1 MQQHLQGREHPQSR
15 GPQQGQQPTE
25 EPRQQSPQPQH
36 SQQALQLEQRPS
48 AFRER
53 RDRVMDSV
61 LSASRRAS
69 AQAASFVNTA
79 RKRLSGWSQP
89 SLGRLNEGAVYG
101 TCVAGAA
108 LVVLVALALIARAGV
123 RGASGLAS
131 AAGDVGGEPHS
142 VEHVPALQEQP
153 CSSPSCNQVSR
164 TLLLSL
170 SHETSPCANFY
181 EYVCEGWKRRHPLR
195 DDKYQV
201 SVLTEA
207 EREVRKRLMLA
218 LETSAIPR
226 RNQSQID
233 KVVALYRSCV
243 GSLSRGGQSLHD
255 LRAFF
260 RLHNSRWPEPY
271 APERPEFFDH
281 LLELDIR
288 WNLAI
293 AFRYRFAPADD
304 RAGGRTVVLQPVV
317 PDASVLG
324 PATRRAY
331 QSLIATVATLL
342 GGEANYVDLV
352 DTVVS
357 VDSVLVRQPADD
369 TRLAVPWTRIYTVLP
384 GTTYQMWL
392 RPFTKYHPL
401 GGTVHGLDPV
411 QVHSPRYFNSL
422 LTVLLENVANGRSSW
437 YVGWRLVLTLACQT
451 SHEFRS
457 LRQTKFLWPR
467 GQCGALD
474 VHTHCRALAQRLL
487 RPQWQGFV
495 TKVLLSP
502 DAVFEVL
509 GIVKRIRS
517 TLEERLRQ
525 ATWMDPETRVR
536 AFTKLEALREQLPKF
551 FVFDGRTPEYERYAR
566 LPDLTPS
573 FLENWLAFRHAL
585 GPGVDPPLTA
595 NGSLSSSSSGGVRGE
610 TDEEDLLRFEVAYEA
625 AANELRLNVDVLA
638 RPVYSRGAPAPV
650 NFGALGAIVG
660 RELTRAFDRQGALV
674 DAVGKPNLWW
684 SPETQRKYEMRE
696 RCFLGQLTRHV
707 NDSAAAGKLLRRI
720 VTVSSGLRLAFFAHK
735 AHELESG
742 RRETL
747 RDVTA
752 LSGDQLLFASFCYA
766 HCHSVGKLGE
776 VLDLRF
782 GRRTLGELLCNVAVT
797 NMLEF
802 SEAFGCADDAKMAAA
817 VKCRIW

>member
-1 MQQHLQGREHPQSR
+1 M
-15 GPQQGQQPTE
+15 
-25 EPRQQSPQPQH
+25 
-36 SQQALQLEQRPS
+36 
-48 AFRER
+48 
-53 RDRVMDSV
+53 
-61 LSASRRAS
+61 
-69 AQAASFVNTA
+69 
-79 RKRLSGWSQP
+79 SGWSQP
-89 SLGRLNEGAVYG
+89 SVGRINERAVYG

-108 LVVLVALALIARAGV
+108 LVVLVAMVLIARAGA
-123 RGASGLAS
+123 RGTSGLAL

-142 VEHVPALQEQP
+142 VEHVPAVQDQP

-195 DDKYQV
+195 DDKYQ
-201 SVLTEA
+201 
-207 EREVRKRLMLA
+207 
-218 LETSAIPR
+218 
-226 RNQSQID
+226 
-233 KVVALYRSCV
+233 
-243 GSLSRGGQSLHD
+243 SLHD

-260 RLHNSRWPEPY
+260 RLHNNRWPEPH
-271 APERPEFFDH
+271 APDRPEFFDH

-304 RAGGRTVVLQPVV
+304 RAGRRTVVLQPVV

-324 PATRRAY
+324 PPTRRAY
-331 QSLIATVATLL
+331 QSLIATMATLL

-369 TRLAVPWTRIYTVLP
+369 TRLAVPWTRVYTVLP

-392 RPFTKYHPL
+392 RPFAKYHPL
-401 GGTVHGLDPV
+401 GGTVRGLDPV
-411 QVHSPRYFNSL
+411 QVQSPRYFNSL

-451 SHEFRS
+451 SYEFRS

-474 VHTHCRALAQRLL
+474 VHTHCRALAQRLM

-509 GIVKRIRS
+509 GIVKRVKS

-573 FLENWLAFRHAL
+573 FLENWLAFRYAL
-585 GPGVDPPLTA
+585 GPGVDPPRTF
-595 NGSLSSSSSGGVRGE
+595 NGSLASSSGGGSE
-610 TDEEDLLRFEVAYEA
+610 SDEENLLRFEVAYEA

-638 RPVYSRGAPAPV
+638 RPVYNRGAPAPI

-660 RELTRAFDRQGALV
+660 RELTHAFDREGALV
-674 DAVGKPNLWW
+674 DAVGKPNQWW
-684 SPETQRKYEMRE
+684 SPETQRLKYEMRE
-696 RCFLGQLTRHV
+696 SCFLAQLTRHV
-707 NDSAAAGKLLRRI
+707 NDSSAAGKLLRRI

-742 RRETL
+742 KRETL

>member
-1 MQQHLQGREHPQSR
+1 MQQHLQGRERQQSW

-53 RDRVMDSV
+53 RDRVVDSV
-61 LSASRRAS
+61 LNASRRAS

-79 RKRLSGWSQP
+79 RKRLSCWSQP
-89 SLGRLNEGAVYG
+89 PLGRLNESAVYG

-108 LVVLVALALIARAGV
+108 LVVLVALALIVRAGL
-123 RGASGLAS
+123 RGATSLAS

-142 VEHVPALQEQP
+142 VEHVPALQ
-153 CSSPSCNQVSR
+153 
-164 TLLLSL
+164 
-170 SHETSPCANFY
+170 
-181 EYVCEGWKRRHPLR
+181 
-195 DDKYQV
+195 V

-207 EREVRKRLMLA
+207 EREVRRRLMLA

-243 GSLSRGGQSLHD
+243 GSLSRGGRSLHD

-260 RLHNSRWPEPY
+260 RLHNSRWPEPH

-369 TRLAVPWTRIYTVLP
+369 TRLAVPWTRIYSVLP

-392 RPFTKYHPL
+392 RPFAKYHPL

-411 QVHSPRYFNSL
+411 QVHSPRYFNSM

-536 AFTKLEALREQLPKF
+536 AFTKLGDLREQLPKF

-585 GPGVDPPLTA
+585 GPGVDPPRTA
-595 NGSLSSSSSGGVRGE
+595 NGSLESSSGGVRSE
-610 TDEEDLLRFEVAYEA
+610 SDEEDLLHFEVAYEA

-650 NFGALGAIVG
+650 NFGALGAILG

-707 NDSAAAGKLLRRI
+707 NDSAAARKLLRRI

-782 GRRTLGELLCNVAVT
+782 GRRTLGELLCNVAVA

-802 SEAFGCADDAKMAAA
+802 SEAFGCAEDAKMAAA

>member
-1 MQQHLQGREHPQSR
+1 MQEEQQQQVHELEDSRRPQDE
-15 GPQQGQQPTE
+15 QQQPIE
-25 EPRQQSPQPQH
+25 ELRLPSPDN
-36 SQQALQLEQRPS
+36 SQQALQPERRQPS

-53 RDRVMDSV
+53 RDRMVDS
-61 LSASRRAS
+61 LLNASRRAS
-69 AQAASFVNTA
+69 AQVASCVNTA
-79 RKRLSGWSQP
+79 RKRLFCRNQP
-89 SLGRLNEGAVYG
+89 SLCRINESAVYG
-101 TCVAGAA
+101 TCVGGAA
-108 LVVLVALALIARAGV
+108 LVVLVALVLIAHAGL
-123 RGASGLAS
+123 RGASSLVS
-131 AAGDVGGEPHS
+131 AANGVGEEPHG
-142 VEHVPALQEQP
+142 VEHVPSVQEQP
-153 CSSPSCNQVSR
+153 CSTPLCNQVSR

-207 EREVRKRLMLA
+207 EREVRKRLMVA

-233 KVVALYRSCV
+233 KMVALYRSCV
-243 GSLSRGGQSLHD
+243 GSLSRGGQSLRD

-260 RLHNSRWPEPY
+260 QLHNHRWPEPH
-271 APERPEFFDH
+271 APDRPEFFDH

-288 WNLAI
+288 WNLGI
-293 AFRYRFAPADD
+293 AFRYRFAPPPADD
-304 RAGGRTVVLQPVV
+304 RTGRRTIVLQPVV
-317 PDASVLG
+317 PDGAVLE
-324 PATRRAY
+324 PPTRRAY
-331 QSLIATVATLL
+331 QSLIATMATLL

-392 RPFTKYHPL
+392 RPFAKYHPL
-401 GGTVHGLDPV
+401 GDTVRGLDSV
-411 QVHSPRYFNSL
+411 QVESPRYFNSL

-437 YVGWRLVLTLACQT
+437 YVGWRLVMTLGCHT

-467 GQCGALD
+467 GECGALD
-474 VHTHCRALAQRLL
+474 VHSHCRALAQRLM
-487 RPQWQGFV
+487 RPQWQGFL

-509 GIVKRIRS
+509 GVVKRVRN

-551 FVFDGRTPEYERYAR
+551 FVFDGRTPEYEQYAR

-573 FLENWLAFRHAL
+573 FLDNWLAFRHAL
-585 GPGVDPPLTA
+585 GPGVDLPRTA
-595 NGSLSSSSSGGVRGE
+595 NGSQVPAVRGE
-610 TDEEDLLRFEVAYEA
+610 PDEEDLLHFEVAYEA
-625 AANELRLNVDVLA
+625 AANELRLHVDVLA
-638 RPVYSRGAPAPV
+638 RPVYSRGAPAPI

-660 RELTRAFDRQGALV
+660 REA
-674 DAVGKPNLWW
+674 
-684 SPETQRKYEMRE
+684 
-696 RCFLGQLTRHV
+696 
-707 NDSAAAGKLLRRI
+707 
-720 VTVSSGLRLAFFAHK
+720 
-735 AHELESG
+735 
-742 RRETL
+742 
-747 RDVTA
+747 
-752 LSGDQLLFASFCYA
+752 YA
-766 HCHSVGKLGE
+766 RV
-776 VLDLRF
+776 
-782 GRRTLGELLCNVAVT
+782 
-797 NMLEF
+797 
-802 SEAFGCADDAKMAAA
+802 
-817 VKCRIW
+817 

>member
-1 MQQHLQGREHPQSR
+1 MLACL
-15 GPQQGQQPTE
+15 GQCCTQ
-25 EPRQQSPQPQH
+25 RQ
-36 SQQALQLEQRPS
+36 
-48 AFRER
+48 AFG
-53 RDRVMDSV
+53 
-61 LSASRRAS
+61 
-69 AQAASFVNTA
+69 AAS
-79 RKRLSGWSQP
+79 
-89 SLGRLNEGAVYG
+89 
-101 TCVAGAA
+101 
-108 LVVLVALALIARAGV
+108 
-123 RGASGLAS
+123 
-131 AAGDVGGEPHS
+131 
-142 VEHVPALQEQP
+142 QEQP
-153 CSSPSCNQVSR
+153 CSTPSCNQVSR

-233 KVVALYRSCV
+233 KMVALYRSCV

-260 RLHNSRWPEPY
+260 RLHNHRWPEPH
-271 APERPEFFDH
+271 APDRPEFFDH

-293 AFRYRFAPADD
+293 VFRYRFAPPPADD
-304 RAGGRTVVLQPVV
+304 RSGRRTVVLQPVV
-317 PDASVLG
+317 PDGAVLE
-324 PATRRAY
+324 PPTRRAY
-331 QSLIATVATLL
+331 QSLIATMATLL

-392 RPFTKYHPL
+392 RPFAKYHPL
-401 GGTVHGLDPV
+401 GNTVRGLDPV

-437 YVGWRLVLTLACQT
+437 YVGWRLVMTLGCQT
-451 SHEFRS
+451 SYEFRS

-474 VHTHCRALAQRLL
+474 VHTHCRALAQRLM
-487 RPQWQGFV
+487 RPQWQGFL

-509 GIVKRIRS
+509 GVVKRVRS

-573 FLENWLAFRHAL
+573 FLDNWLAFRHAL
-585 GPGVDPPLTA
+585 GPGVDPPRTA
-595 NGSLSSSSSGGVRGE
+595 NGSQVSAGRSE
-610 TDEEDLLRFEVAYEA
+610 PDEEDLLHFEVAYEA
-625 AANELRLNVDVLA
+625 AANELRLHVDVLA
-638 RPVYSRGAPAPV
+638 RPVYSRGAPAPI

-660 RELTRAFDRQGALV
+660 RELTHAFDREGALV

-707 NDSAAAGKLLRRI
+707 NDSTGKLLRH
-720 VTVSSGLRLAFFAHK
+720 VVSVSSGLRLAFFAHK

-742 RRETL
+742 KRETL

-752 LSGDQLLFASFCYA
+752 MSGDQLLFASFCYT

-802 SEAFGCADDAKMAAA
+802 SEAFGCADDAKMTSA

>member
-1 MQQHLQGREHPQSR
+1 MQQHLQGREHQQSW

-36 SQQALQLEQRPS
+36 PQQALQLEQRPS

-53 RDRVMDSV
+53 RDRVVDSV

-79 RKRLSGWSQP
+79 RKRLSCWSQP
-89 SLGRLNEGAVYG
+89 PLGRLNESAVYG

-123 RGASGLAS
+123 RGATSLAS

-142 VEHVPALQEQP
+142 VEHVPAL
-153 CSSPSCNQVSR
+153 
-164 TLLLSL
+164 
-170 SHETSPCANFY
+170 
-181 EYVCEGWKRRHPLR
+181 
-195 DDKYQV
+195 QV

-260 RLHNSRWPEPY
+260 RLHNSRWPEPH

-324 PATRRAY
+324 PPTRRAY
-331 QSLIATVATLL
+331 QSLIATVATLV

-392 RPFTKYHPL
+392 RPFAKYHPL
-401 GGTVHGLDPV
+401 GGTVRGLDPV

-585 GPGVDPPLTA
+585 GPGVDPPHTA
-595 NGSLSSSSSGGVRGE
+595 NGSLASSSGGDRSE
-610 TDEEDLLRFEVAYEA
+610 SDEEDLLRFEVAYEA

-638 RPVYSRGAPAPV
+638 RPVYSRGAPAPI